1 MSRTA
6 EIIKKA
12 AVLLLLTAVAF
23 AMSGTVSFAEV
34 TSAKTPDKVAYGTLN
49 WETSLGTGWS
59 NEPTSPLVIGDSIYV
74 QSGKYIKK
82 INKETGAVTQTSA
95 ELAGTPGYAMFPLA
109 QNGSGEIYAFVT
121 YEGSGVQ
128 KCKIQALDAS
138 TLKIDWTSSDA
149 FEGQNVDPLI
159 YKNGCVYGST
169 WGDSNDAGTFFCLN
183 ASDGKSEWKHT
194 DSNGYY
200 WMGAAF
206 DDDGNVYAGA
216 EADGRRTSETYQKS
230 TLYSF
235 KNTDI
240 SGSEQTPAS
249 SMTISGGIRCTIQYY
264 KKCLYFTTDQGKLY
278 QVPVYTDG
286 QLDKDQAKCIDLGS
300 TSTNTPVIYND
311 NIYVGTDAGTITAY
325 STENLYKS
333 SWSVTAPGA
342 VKGEMLLSTG
352 NDGKLCLY
360 STYNKYPGGI
370 WYIELSAD
378 GKTLASKGDLFITAH
393 QQYCVTPLT
402 ADSNGTIYYRND
414 SGYIMAVQ
422 AGYTTT
428 APSLTAAASSG
439 YSSAK
444 ITWKRTGSVSSYSI
458 ERSTDNINY
467 NQIGTAS
474 SAAAAF
480 SDSGLVTG
488 KRYHYRVR
496 GYCGTENSA
505 DVYTSYSAVK
515 SAVPSLSKPYISTRA
530 GKRKITVSCK
540 KVAGASGYRIYR
552 SYKKTRG
559 YKLVKTVGSSAAGWT
574 NSRLRKG
581 KIYYYK
587 IKAYRNVSGKKVY
600 SVYSNVSYKKVK

>member
-12 AVLLLLTAVAF
+12 AVLLLVTAVAF
-23 AMSGTVSFAEV
+23 AMSMSVSFAEV

-49 WETSLGTGWS
+49 WERSLGTGWS
-59 NEPTSPLVIGDSIYV
+59 NEPTSPLVIGESIYV

-95 ELAGTPGYAMFPLA
+95 GLTGTPGYAMFPLA

-121 YEGSGVQ
+121 YEESGVQ
-128 KCKIQALDAS
+128 KCKVQALDAS
-138 TLKIDWTSSDA
+138 TLDIKWTSSNA

-169 WGDSNDAGTFFCLN
+169 WGDSKDAGTFFCLN
-183 ASDGKSEWKHT
+183 ASDGTTEWKHT

-206 DDDGNVYAGA
+206 DDDGNIYAGA

-230 TLYSF
+230 TLCSF
-235 KNTDI
+235 DSAGNIKDTV
-240 SGSEQTPAS
+240 PH
-249 SMTISGGIRCTIQYY
+249 ISGGIRCTIQYY
-264 KKCLYFTTDQGKLY
+264 KNCLYFTTDQGKLY
-278 QVPVYTDG
+278 KVPVSAG
-286 QLDKDQAKCIDLGS
+286 QMDEGQAKCIDLGS

-311 NIYVGTDAGTITAY
+311 NIYVGTDAGTIAAY
-325 STENLYKS
+325 STADLSKS

-342 VKGEMLLSTG
+342 VKGEMLLSEG
-352 NDGKLCLY
+352 YDGKLCLY

-378 GKTLASKGDLFITAH
+378 GKTLASKGDLFIPAH

-402 ADSNGTIYYRND
+402 ADSSGTIYYRND
-414 SGYIMAVQ
+414 SGYIMAVK

-428 APSLTAAASSG
+428 APNLTTAASSG

-444 ITWKRTGSVSSYSI
+444 VTWKSTGSVSSYSI
-458 ERSTDNINY
+458 ERSTDNVNY
-467 NQIGTAS
+467 SQIGTAS
-474 SAAAAF
+474 SSAAAF

-488 KRYHYRVR
+488 KRYYYRVR

-530 GKRKITVSCK
+530 GKRKITVSWK

-574 NSRLRKG
+574 NSRLGKG